1 MKAFF
6 LHGAADFPARA
17 GVEMETFIGEDLE
30 DGRIRAGLHREPDRQ
45 PEGVRERQHGVGLS
59 LEGGLVVHIARGAM
73 GRRDLAGRVR
83 KKEAVIF
90 HGSVSGGLWQA
101 RPSLP
106 AFLRTYDTACLPSP
120 RPLG

>member
-1 MKAFF
+1 MQA
-6 LHGAADFPARA
+6 LVR
-17 GVEMETFIGEDLE
+17 EDLQ
-30 DGRIRAGLHREPDRQ
+30 DGGIRAGLHGKADRYA
-45 PEGVRERQHGVGLS
+45 EGVREGQHSIGL
-59 LEGGLVVHIARGAM
+59 GLKGDLIIDIAGGAM
-73 GRRDLAGRVR
+73 GRGDLAGRIR

-90 HGSVSGGLWQA
+90 HGSVSGGLCQA